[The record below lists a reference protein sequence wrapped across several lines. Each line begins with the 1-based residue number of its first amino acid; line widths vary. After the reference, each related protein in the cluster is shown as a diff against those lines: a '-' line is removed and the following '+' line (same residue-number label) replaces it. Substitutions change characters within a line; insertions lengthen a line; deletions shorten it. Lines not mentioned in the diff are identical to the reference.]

1 MVVVLVVVV
10 STSLHPMASL
20 KGGTLSSVRPV
31 SLTCGFSS
39 SSSIVSAA
47 DGTLTVGFVSP
58 TVGTLHSQC
67 MRVFVVCLGVCTY

>member
-31 SLTCGFSS
+31 SVTCGFSS
-39 SSSIVSAA
+39 SSSIA

-67 MRVFVVCLGVCTY
+67 MRVFVVWLGVCTY